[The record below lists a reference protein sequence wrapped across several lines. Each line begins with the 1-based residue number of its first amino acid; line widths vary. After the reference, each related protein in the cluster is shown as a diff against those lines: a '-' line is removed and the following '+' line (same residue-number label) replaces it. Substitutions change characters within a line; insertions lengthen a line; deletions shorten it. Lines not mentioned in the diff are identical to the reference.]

1 MNWNPEI
8 GIPLAIAGVL
18 VLIAIAIFGR
28 PRKPD
33 QGRRVEGSKPERS
46 GSRREP
52 RLGDEEGDDEDIRI
66 GDLDALDALE
76 TDEDAIQ
83 EELELIERTLSND
96 AAPAASPLGRRGETP
111 SQRIVTLFVA
121 ARGDALIDGAAIVI
135 AAEKAGLTYGHMGIF
150 HRLVDGRPEAEPV
163 FSVANLVKPGHFDLR
178 NVHDIETP
186 GLTFFMTLPGPVSA
200 LDAWET
206 MLPTAQRMA
215 ELLDAVVLDEQRNA
229 LGRQRIAH
237 IRDDLRGFDREQ
249 EKETRRRW

>member
-1 MNWNPEI
+1 MNWNPDI
-8 GIPLAIAGVL
+8 GIPLAIAGAL
-18 VLIAIAIFGR
+18 ILIAIAVFGR

-33 QGRRVEGSKPERS
+33 QGRRVDGGKPERP
-46 GSRREP
+46 GMRREP
-52 RLGDEEGDDEDIRI
+52 RFGDEDADEEDIHF
-66 GDLDALDALE
+66 GDQDELGE
-76 TDEDAIQ
+76 NEDAIQ
-83 EELELIERTLSND
+83 EELELIERTLAND
-96 AAPAASPLGRRGETP
+96 AAPSESPLGQRGDTAP
-111 SQRIVTLFVA
+111 QRIVTLFVA

-178 NVHDIETP
+178 RVHDIETP
-186 GLTFFMTLPGPVSA
+186 GLAFFMTLPGPVSA

-206 MLPTAQRMA
+206 MLPSAQRMA

-237 IRDDLRGFDREQ
+237 IREDLRNYDRKQ
-249 EKETRRRW
+249 QKWDLRTTR